1 MTPERSDDNWK
12 DWNPCIQ
19 RYSSFIIRLSFSYQ
33 QIAIF
38 NYIELHK
45 TIGIESAAQE
55 IDPIWTVRLQIV
67 EAKNVRQRFIFTQLR
82 V

>member
-1 MTPERSDDNWK
+1 L
-12 DWNPCIQ
+12 Q
-19 RYSSFIIRLSFSYQ
+19 FL
-33 QIAIF
+33 
-38 NYIELHK
+38 NYIESRK
-45 TIGIESAAQE
+45 TLGIESAAQE